1 MCLVIEW
8 SRSTTSPKWLIW
20 LISGALIINNN
31 GFVNISWVNVA
42 FIVCI
47 WYPNKFYGGQSSCNQ
62 IVFSR
67 FCRFN
72 KGFLSFLSF
81 FPLVFA
87 NTVISWTDETF
98 RHYCVYILH
107 VNISK
112 VIIQLVRLQ
121 NFSKNWH
128 FLPPKSTPTYV
139 NFSENFANVLNVWV
153 NQMKEPKILQ
163 I

>member
-87 NTVISWTDETF
+87 NTVISWWNIQTLLRLYTTCQHLQSDHSISTF
-98 RHYCVYILH
+98 A
-107 VNISK
+107 K
-112 VIIQLVRLQ
+112 
-121 NFSKNWH
+121 
-128 FLPPKSTPTYV
+128 
-139 NFSENFANVLNVWV
+139 FSEKLTFLT
-153 NQMKEPKILQ
+153 P
-163 I
+163 